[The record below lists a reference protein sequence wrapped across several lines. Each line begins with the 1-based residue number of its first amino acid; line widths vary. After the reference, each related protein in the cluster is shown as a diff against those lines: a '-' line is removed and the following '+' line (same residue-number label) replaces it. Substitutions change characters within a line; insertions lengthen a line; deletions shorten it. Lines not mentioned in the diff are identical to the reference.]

1 MRRTENQIRLAAHPD
16 PGPARSAIYAT
27 GEMADRIRRH
37 VWERTPLGP
46 LDAWGD
52 VLTWSVNL
60 MLESGF
66 PTSIL
71 WGQEF
76 IQLYNDAYLPLTA
89 EKHPSLLGSP
99 AAEQWQEA
107 WHIIGPQFA
116 SVLKNGATIHQENV
130 LVPVH
135 RDGALRDVFWT
146 YSYSPIRHRN
156 GKIAGVLVVCHDVTA
171 RLSVERERDELA
183 RSRQEI
189 LESIADGLAI
199 LDQDWRYTYVNDQGA
214 KMVQMQ
220 PHEMVGKRIWDLFPQ
235 ALETDFG
242 KKYIRATETGQ
253 PLHFEAFYPEPLNA
267 WIECRCF
274 PSHLGLSVYFQDI
287 TERKQIEEALR
298 TSESRFRKLF
308 ESDMIGICIPDRF
321 GAFRESN
328 DELLRMTGYTRE
340 DLEAGQVRWDTM
352 TPPEYREID
361 IAHIQQA
368 AERGSCTPYEKEY
381 IRKDGSRVPIFCGY
395 ALLEGSRDEYIGF
408 VLDLTRQKQAE
419 IALRKSERIY
429 RTVGESIRYGVWT
442 CDASGQNT
450 FASDSFLDLVGM
462 TQADC
467 SAFGWGKALH
477 PDEAETTIELWKACV
492 ATGGTWDKEHRFL
505 GRDGAWHT
513 ILARGAP
520 VFDDAGKVT
529 GWAGINLDIDRLKE
543 TEAALR
549 EREGR
554 FRALAESLPQ
564 LVWMANAKGETT
576 YCNHRVFEY
585 FGLIPSETDIPVWAG
600 RFHPEDVETTFA
612 AWRKSIELSEP
623 YQVEYRLRR
632 HDGAYRYFLARAIP
646 MRNEAGQVER
656 WIGSCTDV
664 HDRKLAEEALR
675 RSEKLATAGRLAAS
689 IAHEINNPLEGVTN
703 SIYLALQD
711 RSLGE
716 TTRSYLTM
724 ADQEL
729 ARVSQ
734 ITTQTL
740 RFHKQSRSASEI
752 DLCEVMRSVLS
763 LFGPRLKARQIS
775 VVEECDGKAVVKCFA
790 DEMRQVFANFVSN
803 ALDATQPGGVLRIRI
818 RKTYSWGGLRDG
830 VRVIVADTGC
840 GIPKSVREQL
850 FEPFV
855 STKEATGIGLG
866 LWVSNGIIRKHGGVI
881 RFRSRLG
888 ESKHGTV
895 VALFLP
901 T

>member
-352 TPPEYREID
+352 TPRN
-361 IAHIQQA
+361 
-368 AERGSCTPYEKEY
+368 
-381 IRKDGSRVPIFCGY
+381 
-395 ALLEGSRDEYIGF
+395 IG
-408 VLDLTRQKQAE
+408 R
-419 IALRKSERIY
+419 
-429 RTVGESIRYGVWT
+429 SI
-442 CDASGQNT
+442 SLISSKLPN
-450 FASDSFLDLVGM
+450 
-462 TQADC
+462 
-467 SAFGWGKALH
+467 
-477 PDEAETTIELWKACV
+477 E
-492 ATGGTWDKEHRFL
+492 
-505 GRDGAWHT
+505 
-513 ILARGAP
+513 
-520 VFDDAGKVT
+520 
-529 GWAGINLDIDRLKE
+529 
-543 TEAALR
+543 EAALR
-549 EREGR
+549 MKKSTSARMAAGFR
-554 FRALAESLPQ
+554 F
-564 LVWMANAKGETT
+564 
-576 YCNHRVFEY
+576 
-585 FGLIPSETDIPVWAG
+585 
-600 RFHPEDVETTFA
+600 FA
-612 AWRKSIELSEP
+612 AMRCWRGRGMNTSDSSLTLPGRSKRRSHCGRVKGFTARSGSRFDTGSGP
-623 YQVEYRLRR
+623 ATPQGKTRLR
-632 HDGAYRYFLARAIP
+632 ATPF
-646 MRNEAGQVER
+646 
-656 WIGSCTDV
+656 WIW
-664 HDRKLAEEALR
+664 
-675 RSEKLATAGRLAAS
+675 
-689 IAHEINNPLEGVTN
+689 LE
-703 SIYLALQD
+703 
-711 RSLGE
+711 
-716 TTRSYLTM
+716 
-724 ADQEL
+724 
-729 ARVSQ
+729 
-734 ITTQTL
+734 
-740 RFHKQSRSASEI
+740 
-752 DLCEVMRSVLS
+752 
-763 LFGPRLKARQIS
+763 
-775 VVEECDGKAVVKCFA
+775 
-790 DEMRQVFANFVSN
+790 
-803 ALDATQPGGVLRIRI
+803 
-818 RKTYSWGGLRDG
+818 
-830 VRVIVADTGC
+830 
-840 GIPKSVREQL
+840 
-850 FEPFV
+850 
-855 STKEATGIGLG
+855 
-866 LWVSNGIIRKHGGVI
+866 
-881 RFRSRLG
+881 
-888 ESKHGTV
+888 
-895 VALFLP
+895 
-901 T
+901 